1 MERGQAAQE
10 CGSVLCKG
18 GEVIAAFL
26 DDQRRQP
33 DHAAGLAK
41 PVETLRRDTHLRLRV
56 FAIDGAASVSSRRRI
71 PRAFP
76 AVFVGGAVGDVVNVP
91 LAALRAPVG

>member
-1 MERGQAAQE
+1 
-10 CGSVLCKG
+10 
-18 GEVIAAFL
+18 
-26 DDQRRQP
+26 
-33 DHAAGLAK
+33 
-41 PVETLRRDTHLRLRV
+41 LRV